1 MTKTSTK
8 SNLLSQGVSQELAK
22 HIPGIIS
29 ECKSHGLEGAT
40 MDQIAQQ
47 SDFGKATLYYY
58 FKSKEDVFSAIL
70 EDGWKNIWESLEP
83 IIADDDG
90 PRNLFIK
97 LLIKIAEIAQNR
109 PGLFEFLFN
118 APKTIRLDRQPWK
131 EYQHR
136 LYGVI
141 QGLLEDGV
149 KAGEFPKINPELMFK
164 ALGGLFMG
172 LVFMGDKKEPV
183 SEKDVEKLLNQLI
196 TDPNYSSN

>member
-1 MTKTSTK
+1 MSPSKRQIEEREARKQRILKGALEVFK
-8 SNLLSQGVSQELAK
+8 SN
-22 HIPGIIS
+22 
-29 ECKSHGLEGAT
+29 GLEGAT

-47 SDFGKATLYYY
+47 SGFGKATLYYY

-70 EDGWKNIWESLEP
+70 EDGWENIWESLEP

-90 PRNLFIK
+90 ARNSFIK
-97 LLIKIAEIAQNR
+97 LLIKIAEIAQSR

-118 APKTIRLDRQPWK
+118 APKTIKLEKQPWK

>member
-1 MTKTSTK
+1 MAPSKRQLEEREMRKQRILTGALDVFK
-8 SNLLSQGVSQELAK
+8 SK
-22 HIPGIIS
+22 
-29 ECKSHGLEGAT
+29 GLEGAT
-40 MDQIAQQ
+40 MDEIANQ
-47 SDFGKATLYYY
+47 SGFGKATLYYY

-70 EDGWKNIWESLEP
+70 ENGWINIWESLEP
-83 IIADDDG
+83 IIADQKS
-90 PRNLFIK
+90 PRQAFIN
-97 LLIKIAEIAQNR
+97 LLIKIAEIAQDR

-118 APKTIRLDRQPWK
+118 APKAIKLEKQPWK

-196 TDPNYSSN
+196 TDPTYTN

>member
-1 MTKTSTK
+1 MSPSKRQIEEREVRKQRILKGALEVFK
-8 SNLLSQGVSQELAK
+8 SN
-22 HIPGIIS
+22 
-29 ECKSHGLEGAT
+29 GLDGST

-47 SDFGKATLYYY
+47 SGFGKATLYYY

-70 EDGWKNIWESLEP
+70 EDGWENIWESLEP
-83 IIADDDG
+83 IVADDDG
-90 PRNLFIK
+90 PRNSFIK
-97 LLIKIAEIAQNR
+97 LLIKIAEIAQER

-118 APKTIRLDRQPWK
+118 APKTIKLEKQSWK

-172 LVFMGDKKEPV
+172 LVFMGNKKEPV
-183 SEKDVEKLLNQLI
+183 SEKDVEKLLNNLI
-196 TDPNYSSN
+196 ADPSYSSN

>member
-1 MTKTSTK
+1 M
-8 SNLLSQGVSQELAK
+8 A
-22 HIPGIIS
+22 PS
-29 ECKSHGLEGAT
+29 ERQNEEREARKQRILKGALEVFKASGLEGAT
-40 MDQIAQQ
+40 MDQIAQN
-47 SDFGKATLYYY
+47 SGFGKATLYYY

-70 EDGWKNIWESLEP
+70 EDGWENIWESLEP
-83 IIADDDG
+83 IIADVDS
-90 PRNLFIK
+90 PRNSFIK
-97 LLIKIAEIAQNR
+97 LLMKIAEIAQER

-118 APKTIRLDRQPWK
+118 APKTIKLDNQPWK

-149 KAGEFPKINPELMFK
+149 KEGEFPKINPELMFK

-196 TDPNYSSN
+196 ADPNYSSK

>member
-1 MTKTSTK
+1 MAPSKRQLEEREMRKQRILTGALDVFK
-8 SNLLSQGVSQELAK
+8 SK
-22 HIPGIIS
+22 
-29 ECKSHGLEGAT
+29 GLEGAT
-40 MDQIAQQ
+40 MDEIANQ
-47 SDFGKATLYYY
+47 SGFGKATLYYY

-70 EDGWKNIWESLEP
+70 ENGWINIWESLEP
-83 IIADDDG
+83 IIADQKS
-90 PRNLFIK
+90 PRQAFVN
-97 LLIKIAEIAQNR
+97 LLIKIAEIAQER

-118 APKTIRLDRQPWK
+118 APKTIKLEKQPWK

-172 LVFMGDKKEPV
+172 LIFMGDKKEPV

-196 TDPNYSSN
+196 ADPTYTN

>member
-1 MTKTSTK
+1 MAPSKRQLEERQMRKERILDGALEVFK
-8 SNLLSQGVSQELAK
+8 SK
-22 HIPGIIS
+22 
-29 ECKSHGLEGAT
+29 GLEGAT
-40 MDQIAQQ
+40 MDEIAQE
-47 SDFGKATLYYY
+47 SGFGKATLYYY

-70 EDGWKNIWESLEP
+70 EDGWIKIWESLEP
-83 IIADDDG
+83 VIANQNG
-90 PRNLFIK
+90 PRNTFIN

-118 APKTIRLDRQPWK
+118 APKAIKLENQPWK

-149 KAGEFPKINPELMFK
+149 KAGEFPKIKPELMFK

-196 TDPNYSSN
+196 TDPNYTN

>member
-1 MTKTSTK
+1 MTPSKRQLEEREMRKQRILTGALDVFK
-8 SNLLSQGVSQELAK
+8 LK
-22 HIPGIIS
+22 
-29 ECKSHGLEGAT
+29 GLEGAT
-40 MDQIAQQ
+40 MDEIANQ
-47 SDFGKATLYYY
+47 SGFGKATLYYY

-70 EDGWKNIWESLEP
+70 EDGWISIWESLEP
-83 IIADDDG
+83 IIADQKS
-90 PRNLFIK
+90 PRQAFVN
-97 LLIKIAEIAQNR
+97 LLIKIAEIAQER

-118 APKTIRLDRQPWK
+118 APKAIKLEKQPWK

-141 QGLLEDGV
+141 QGPLEDGV

-196 TDPNYSSN
+196 TDPTYTN

>member
-1 MTKTSTK
+1 MSPSERQIEEREARKQRILKGALEVFK
-8 SNLLSQGVSQELAK
+8 SN
-22 HIPGIIS
+22 
-29 ECKSHGLEGAT
+29 GLEGAT

-47 SDFGKATLYYY
+47 SGFGKATLYYY

-70 EDGWKNIWESLEP
+70 EDGWKNICESLEP

-90 PRNLFIK
+90 PRNSFIK
-97 LLIKIAEIAQNR
+97 LLIKIAEIAQDR

-118 APKTIRLDRQPWK
+118 APKTIKLENQPWK

>member
-1 MTKTSTK
+1 MTPSKRQLEEREMRKQRILTGALDVFK
-8 SNLLSQGVSQELAK
+8 LK
-22 HIPGIIS
+22 
-29 ECKSHGLEGAT
+29 GLEGAT
-40 MDQIAQQ
+40 MDEIANQ
-47 SDFGKATLYYY
+47 SGFGKATLYYY

-70 EDGWKNIWESLEP
+70 ENGWINIWESLEP
-83 IIADDDG
+83 IIADQKS
-90 PRNLFIK
+90 PRQAFVN
-97 LLIKIAEIAQNR
+97 LLIKIAEIAQDR

-118 APKTIRLDRQPWK
+118 APKAIKLENQPWK

-196 TDPNYSSN
+196 TDPTYTN

>member
-1 MTKTSTK
+1 MS
-8 SNLLSQGVSQELAK
+8 VSKRQLEEREMRKQRILEGALEVFK
-22 HIPGIIS
+22 AS
-29 ECKSHGLEGAT
+29 GLDGAT
-40 MDQIAQQ
+40 MDQIAQH
-47 SDFGKATLYYY
+47 SGFGKATLYYY

-70 EDGWKNIWESLEP
+70 EDGWIKIWESLEP
-83 IIADDDG
+83 VIASQG
-90 PRNLFIK
+90 SPRNTFIS
-97 LLIKIAEIAQNR
+97 LMIKIAEIAQDR

-118 APKTIRLDRQPWK
+118 APKTIKLEKQPWK

-172 LVFMGDKKEPV
+172 LVFMGAKKEPV
-183 SEKDVEKLLNQLI
+183 SEKDVEKLLNKLI
-196 TDPNYSSN
+196 TDPNYTS

>member
-1 MTKTSTK
+1 MAPSKRQLEEREMRKQRILTGALEVFK
-8 SNLLSQGVSQELAK
+8 SK
-22 HIPGIIS
+22 
-29 ECKSHGLEGAT
+29 GLEGAT
-40 MDQIAQQ
+40 MDEIANQ
-47 SDFGKATLYYY
+47 SGFGKATLYYY

-70 EDGWKNIWESLEP
+70 EDGWISIWESLEP
-83 IIADDDG
+83 VIANQKS
-90 PRNLFIK
+90 PRQAFIN
-97 LLIKIAEIAQNR
+97 LLIKIAEIAQDR

-118 APKTIRLDRQPWK
+118 APKAIKLEKQPWK

-172 LVFMGDKKEPV
+172 LVFMGDNKEPV

-196 TDPNYSSN
+196 TDPTYTN

>member
-1 MTKTSTK
+1 MTPSKRQLEEREMRKERILTGALEVFK
-8 SNLLSQGVSQELAK
+8 SK
-22 HIPGIIS
+22 
-29 ECKSHGLEGAT
+29 GLEGAT
-40 MDQIAQQ
+40 MDEIAQQ
-47 SDFGKATLYYY
+47 SGFGKATLYYY

-70 EDGWKNIWESLEP
+70 ESGWINIWESLEP
-83 IIADDDG
+83 IIADQKS
-90 PRNLFIK
+90 PRQAFVS
-97 LLIKIAEIAQNR
+97 LLIKIAEIAQDR

-118 APKTIRLDRQPWK
+118 APKAIKLENQPWK

-196 TDPNYSSN
+196 TDPNYTN

>member
-1 MTKTSTK
+1 MSPSKRQIEEREARKQRILKGALEVFK
-8 SNLLSQGVSQELAK
+8 SN
-22 HIPGIIS
+22 
-29 ECKSHGLEGAT
+29 GLDGST

-47 SDFGKATLYYY
+47 SGFGKATLYYY

-70 EDGWKNIWESLEP
+70 EDGWENIWESLEP
-83 IIADDDG
+83 IVADDDG
-90 PRNLFIK
+90 PRNSFIK
-97 LLIKIAEIAQNR
+97 LLIKIAEIAQER

-118 APKTIRLDRQPWK
+118 APKTIKLEKQSWK

-172 LVFMGDKKEPV
+172 LVFMGNKKEPV
-183 SEKDVEKLLNQLI
+183 SEKDVEKLLNNLI
-196 TDPNYSSN
+196 ADPSYSSN

>member
-1 MTKTSTK
+1 MPPSKRQIEEREIRK
-8 SNLLSQGVSQELAK
+8 QRILNGALDVFKLY
-22 HIPGIIS
+22 
-29 ECKSHGLEGAT
+29 GLEGAT

-47 SDFGKATLYYY
+47 SGFGKATLYYY
-58 FKSKEDVFSAIL
+58 FNSKEDVFSAIL

-83 IIADDDG
+83 IITDG
-90 PRNLFIK
+90 DSPRNSFIK
-97 LLIKIAEIAQNR
+97 ILIKIAEIAQSR

-118 APKTIRLDRQPWK
+118 APKTIKLEEQPWK
-131 EYQHR
+131 EFQHR

-149 KAGEFPKINPELMFK
+149 RAGEFPKINPELMFK

>member
-1 MTKTSTK
+1 M
-8 SNLLSQGVSQELAK
+8 A
-22 HIPGIIS
+22 PS
-29 ECKSHGLEGAT
+29 ERQNEEREARKQRILKGALEVFKASGLEGAT
-40 MDQIAQQ
+40 MDQIAQN
-47 SDFGKATLYYY
+47 SGFGKATLYYY

-70 EDGWKNIWESLEP
+70 EDGWENIWESLEP
-83 IIADDDG
+83 IIADQDS
-90 PRNLFIK
+90 PRNSFIK
-97 LLIKIAEIAQNR
+97 LLMKIAEIAQER

-118 APKTIRLDRQPWK
+118 APKTIKLDKQPWK
-131 EYQHR
+131 EYQQR

-149 KAGEFPKINPELMFK
+149 KDGEFPKINPDLMFK

-196 TDPNYSSN
+196 AEPNYSSK

>member
-1 MTKTSTK
+1 
-8 SNLLSQGVSQELAK
+8 
-22 HIPGIIS
+22 
-29 ECKSHGLEGAT
+29 
-40 MDQIAQQ
+40 MDEIAHQ
-47 SDFGKATLYYY
+47 SGFGKATLYYY

-70 EDGWKNIWESLEP
+70 EDGWIIIWESLEP
-83 IIADDDG
+83 IIADQKS
-90 PRNLFIK
+90 PRQSFVN
-97 LLIKIAEIAQNR
+97 LLIKIAEIAQDR

-118 APKTIRLDRQPWK
+118 APKAIKLENQPWK

-196 TDPNYSSN
+196 TDPTYTN

>member
-1 MTKTSTK
+1 MT
-8 SNLLSQGVSQELAK
+8 
-22 HIPGIIS
+22 PS
-29 ECKSHGLEGAT
+29 ERQNEEREARKQRILKGALEVFKASGLEGAT
-40 MDQIAQQ
+40 MDQIAQN
-47 SDFGKATLYYY
+47 SGFGKATLYYY

-70 EDGWKNIWESLEP
+70 EDGWENIWESLEP
-83 IIADDDG
+83 IIADVG
-90 PRNLFIK
+90 SPRNSFIK
-97 LLIKIAEIAQNR
+97 LLMKIAEIAQER

-118 APKTIRLDRQPWK
+118 APKTIKLDNQPWK

-149 KAGEFPKINPELMFK
+149 KEGEFPKINPDLMFK

-196 TDPNYSSN
+196 ADPNYSSK

>member
-1 MTKTSTK
+1 MSPSKRQIEEREARKQRILRGALEVFK
-8 SNLLSQGVSQELAK
+8 SN
-22 HIPGIIS
+22 
-29 ECKSHGLEGAT
+29 GLEGAT

-47 SDFGKATLYYY
+47 SGFGKATLYYY

-70 EDGWKNIWESLEP
+70 EDGWENIWESLEP

-90 PRNLFIK
+90 ARNSFIK
-97 LLIKIAEIAQNR
+97 ILIKIAEIAQSR

-118 APKTIRLDRQPWK
+118 APKTIKLEKQPWK